1 MICKCGN
8 HATQFL
14 NNQEAEMAPKT
25 VAEEP
30 TRPPKSPFSF
40 LVDAKLSVEKSTT
53 RTKIRQ
59 THLENNGVDD
69 PYTNRVRDLLESTE
83 ETIDGWITEEL
94 RKHPAYPWFSRIKGI
109 GNENIAKVV
118 GLVDIHKAPMI
129 SSLWRYAGMH
139 VTNVVVAPEQQVEE
153 AEKSLAGLQTK
164 LTELR
169 KKYAKNP
176 EKEAEDIQVLRSGNI
191 GGLAV
196 ALQERLGHG
205 LEPVTRGC
213 APTRSMYKATGTKL
227 DYNSE
232 LRVMCFRI
240 AGALL
245 KAGIR
250 NYCTSCGDQRPAK
263 RKDQKETDVVCASC
277 GSKDFES
284 KPNSPYARYYFK
296 AKDEIIRKL
305 QAEGTLIVPT
315 LELPTNGNGK
325 IFEPVGTIAT
335 GHVHMRA
342 QRKMSK
348 LFLSH
353 LWLVWRK
360 AEGLPVSKPYAHAI
374 LGHAESGLID
384 PWDMVEKKPAPK
396 PRRKTATV

>member
-1 MICKCGN
+1 
-8 HATQFL
+8 
-14 NNQEAEMAPKT
+14 MAPKT

-40 LVDAKLSVEKSTT
+40 LVDAKLSVERSTT

-59 THLENNGVDD
+59 THLANNKVDD

-118 GLVDIHKAPMI
+118 GLVDIHKAPTI

-139 VTNVVVAPEQQVEE
+139 VTNVVVTPEQQFEE
-153 AEKSLAGLQTK
+153 AERSLAGLQTK
-164 LTELR
+164 LAELR
-169 KKYAKNP
+169 KKYAKDP
-176 EKEAEDIQVLRSGNI
+176 EKEAVDIQVLRSSNI
-191 GGLAV
+191 GGLAL
-196 ALQERLGHG
+196 ALQGRLGHD
-205 LEPVTRGC
+205 LEPVTRGY

-232 LRVMCFRI
+232 LRVMCFRL
-240 AGALL
+240 AGSLL
-245 KAGIR
+245 KAQGKYAEFYDRAKSGIV
-250 NYCTSCGDQRPAK
+250 Q
-263 RKDQKETDVVCASC
+263 
-277 GSKDFES
+277 
-284 KPNSPYARYYFK
+284 
-296 AKDEIIRKL
+296 KL
-305 QAEGTLIVPT
+305 QAEGILIVPT

-342 QRKMSK
+342 QRKMNK

-353 LWLVWRK
+353 LWLVWRQ

-374 LGHAESGLID
+374 LGHAEAGLID

-396 PRRKTATV
+396 PRRKTVTV